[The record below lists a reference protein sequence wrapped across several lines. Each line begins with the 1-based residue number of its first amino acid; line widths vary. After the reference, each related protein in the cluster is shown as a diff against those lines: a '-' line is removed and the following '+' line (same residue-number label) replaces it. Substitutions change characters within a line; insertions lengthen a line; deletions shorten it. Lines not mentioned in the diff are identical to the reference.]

1 MKVYRSSAN
10 PLLELLAYS
19 FFVFLL
25 LFGFASERPK
35 GTGSTALEAVAGRR
49 CGRGEEEFDFFSSF
63 LFLRSFPAAASQ
75 NAKEREG
82 KKRRKSL
89 DLICSEWA
97 RFPFRSFFA
106 FPVRWARGC
115 RREFHRR
122 NGEGGREGNYRRT
135 SSAGHVCL
143 LGFGAWRSLAC
154 GVGDK
159 KKKKRKRFAVPLFMQ
174 IVREHWFVGTLRGVW
189 WWLELIRLLDREILY
204 AASIK

>member
-1 MKVYRSSAN
+1 MYRSSAN

-49 CGRGEEEFDFFSSF
+49 GGRGEEEFDFFSSF

-122 NGEGGREGNYRRT
+122 NGEGGKGREL
-135 SSAGHVCL
+135 SEDE
-143 LGFGAWRSLAC
+143 LGWACVSFGFWCVALVGVRSWRQKEE
-154 GVGDK
+154 K
-159 KKKKRKRFAVPLFMQ
+159 KKTFCRAVIYADRPRAL
-174 IVREHWFVGTLRGVW
+174 VCWDLERRLVVVG
-189 WWLELIRLLDREILY
+189 
-204 AASIK
+204 AHPAP